1 MHDAIARTFPE
12 NSDREMIR
20 FPPDPDPDP
29 VPDWPD
35 PYNQDPYF
43 PYPYEQT

>member
-20 FPPDPDPDP
+20 FPPDP

-43 PYPYEQT
+43 PDPYEQT